1 LERLR
6 FANSGTEA
14 VMMAIRTARAHSG
27 RHTIIRFRGAYH
39 GTFEDVVDGAHAE
52 ADAIVVDF
60 NDADGLRV
68 AASGAEIAAIL
79 VDLMPN
85 RAGMIEATPM
95 FIQAIHETAEATGA
109 LIIADEVITARL
121 GGGGLSPQLGLRPD
135 LVALGKIIGGGH
147 PVGAFGGR
155 SDVMAV
161 YQPGAPRRIGHGG
174 TFTANPVTMAAGRAA
189 LLAFGEDE
197 VQRIDALG
205 ERLRRS
211 LSDAGMDVAGRG
223 SLVRIRSAADGR
235 LWWAAYR
242 EGVLIGNN
250 GLLAVSTAM
259 DESVIDLV
267 ADRLQQAVA
276 TVTETSLS

>member
-1 LERLR
+1 
-6 FANSGTEA
+6 
-14 VMMAIRTARAHSG
+14 MMAIRTARAHSG

-68 AASGAEIAAIL
+68 AAAGADIAAIL

-85 RAGMIEATPM
+85 RAGMVEATPA
-95 FIQAIHETAEATGA
+95 FIEAIHGTADATGA
-109 LIIADEVITARL
+109 VIIADEVITARL
-121 GGGGLSPQLGLRPD
+121 GCGGLSPQLGLRPD

-155 SDVMAV
+155 ADVMAV

-189 LLAFGEDE
+189 LLAFGEEE
-197 VQRIDALG
+197 VQRVDALG

-211 LSDAGMDVAGRG
+211 LSDAGIDVAGRG

-276 TVTETSLS
+276 DVTETSLS